1 MEDEDL
7 VLDEPVTRESIA
19 GEQCTDDSPMTKWSE
34 PTPDRLSE
42 LPDLAIVHILS
53 YLYFDEA
60 ARTSLLSKRFNS
72 LWNSVTALNFSD
84 ESSGKKDDR
93 FVNFVDTALG
103 FHHRAKI
110 EKFSLKFRYNL
121 IGGKAVDGW
130 IKVAVKKQVKSLHL
144 NLFQNGK
151 NSPRYEHKLPKF
163 LYGYRKLVEL
173 VTSCCKFAKN
183 RRICWNSLKLL
194 SITRTNLNEELISK
208 ILSGCPVLETL
219 ELKDWSGFDRVK
231 IESASLRVLR
241 IVGEQQP
248 NYLIQPDDEC
258 LLEISGC
265 NLMSL
270 EVSGPLYRTKV
281 RLLDLGSL
289 ISATMDFETKPQG
302 IATKRYAARD
312 QDIAREV
319 LESLCLVNT
328 LTVGG
333 WFVGV
338 LSAFEEYS
346 LSPALSEW
354 KNLALSIPVI
364 KWNHLGIASILH
376 SSPYLETLIIR
387 ISCYSD
393 VVGFCD
399 LWPSST
405 SSNNQNEDYYWSS
418 WATKSRC
425 PLLYLRTIKV
435 VNFHA
440 SCGATKLFHFL
451 QFLLRNS
458 RVLEEIIIEA
468 SQFVTKEAF
477 DEGMKLPSDSVPK
490 ASPDVV
496 VQLEPAHFWVDP
508 LCIYKNSAPF

>member
-7 VLDEPVTRESIA
+7 VLDEPVAGESIA
-19 GEQCTDDSPMTKWSE
+19 GDQCTDDSPMTKWSE
-34 PTPDRLSE
+34 RTPDRLSE

-84 ESSGKKDDR
+84 ESSGKNADR

-103 FHHRAKI
+103 FHHRPEI

-121 IGGKAVDGW
+121 IGSKAVDGW

-144 NLFQNGK
+144 NLVQNRK
-151 NSPRYEHKLPKF
+151 NSPRYEYKLPKF
-163 LYGYRKLVEL
+163 LYSNRKLVEL

-208 ILSGCPVLETL
+208 ICSGCPVLETL

-241 IVGEQQP
+241 IVEEQQP

-281 RLLDLGSL
+281 RLMDL
-289 ISATMDFETKPQG
+289 
-302 IATKRYAARD
+302 
-312 QDIAREV
+312 
-319 LESLCLVNT
+319 
-328 LTVGG
+328 
-333 WFVGV
+333 
-338 LSAFEEYS
+338 AFEEYS
-346 LSPALSEW
+346 LSPALLEW
-354 KNLALSIPVI
+354 KNLTLSIPVI

-376 SSPYLETLIIR
+376 SSPYLETLIIQ
-387 ISCYSD
+387 ICCCSD
-393 VVGFCD
+393 VCC

-405 SSNNQNEDYYWSS
+405 SSNSQNEDYYWSS

-425 PLLYLRTIKV
+425 PLLYLKTIKV

-508 LCIYKNSAPF
+508 LCIYKNSAPFWAN